1 VEKEFIWCL
10 RIKTGIKITLPSEE
24 EFNSYFS
31 VAKEDLEN
39 LKRGRIL
46 KRWIPVVA
54 YYCAYYSVY
63 AFLRLMGIKSENHF
77 CSILCFK
84 YILKLIGENEKTIEV
99 VENLKR
105 KREEAQ
111 YYLKDVKINIKEL
124 ENFMDYLETLKN
136 KLLLRKES
144 IRKEI
149 EKLIRIANREET

>member
-1 VEKEFIWCL
+1 VKKSL
-10 RIKTGIKITLPSEE
+10 TQ
-24 EFNSYFS
+24 FNSYFS
-31 VAKEDLEN
+31 VVKEDLEN

-46 KRWIPVVA
+46 KRWIVA

-105 KREEAQ
+105 KRA
-111 YYLKDVKINIKEL
+111 
-124 ENFMDYLETLKN
+124 
-136 KLLLRKES
+136 
-144 IRKEI
+144 
-149 EKLIRIANREET
+149 